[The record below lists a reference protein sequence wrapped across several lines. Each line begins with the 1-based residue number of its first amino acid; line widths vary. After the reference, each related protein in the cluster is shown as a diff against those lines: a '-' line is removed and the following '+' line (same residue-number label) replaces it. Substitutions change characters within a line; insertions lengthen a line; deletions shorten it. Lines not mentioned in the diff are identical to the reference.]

1 MKKTFFLLLFGFL
14 GILQGMSYPTHCVRL
29 VEEGMKW
36 VNEKVIINHGDTT
49 YSYYTYE
56 ITGEDVPEKYSL
68 FNPSGTKAC
77 HYYTGSQIDP
87 ENDSIV
93 SYLIQW
99 DWNVGYSLN
108 RVQAK
113 TEREGRNLLEVVWYM
128 TEPNFFGTTYYDL
141 YYCLPP
147 ADVNIGQYLFHQID
161 SVLNEDNF
169 IEVDPVEIE
178 GETCQRL
185 AHVNEEGEVLFYVV
199 EGIGFDSRD
208 MGDLLS
214 PFLRQPDPDAD
225 YQEYWGLSH
234 VIKDGKIIYKGM
246 RYNEDHLSAVG
257 EVAADSQRAGDANYY
272 NLMGQPVGK
281 DVPTTSGIY
290 IHQGKK
296 IIVR

>member
-1 MKKTFFLLLFGFL
+1 MKKTLLISILALLGMTQAAAQLYEPLFL
-14 GILQGMSYPTHCVRL
+14 VRDG
-29 VEEGMKW
+29 VKW
-36 VNEKVIINHGDTT
+36 VNEKVVINQGDTT

-56 ITGEDVPEKYSL
+56 IQGDAPEEFHYSEGQ
-68 FNPSGTKAC
+68 SKAC
-77 HYYTGSQIDP
+77 HYYTGEQIDIQNDSIISYLAQNDWNGVTVVWFQNFAQTEVISQNRNMLQGMGTPGISTGTLLYSFYQLPIININTYISHQIDP
-87 ENDSIV
+87 I
-93 SYLIQW
+93 
-99 DWNVGYSLN
+99 
-108 RVQAK
+108 
-113 TEREGRNLLEVVWYM
+113 
-128 TEPNFFGTTYYDL
+128 F
-141 YYCLPP
+141 
-147 ADVNIGQYLFHQID
+147 
-161 SVLNEDNF
+161 NEDNL
-169 IEVDPVEIE
+169 IEVDPIEVEGIE
-178 GETCQRL
+178 CHRI
-185 AHVNEEGEVLFYVV
+185 AHINEHGDVLFYVV

-208 MGDLLS
+208 MGDLLT
-214 PFLRQPDPDAD
+214 PFTRKPDPDAD